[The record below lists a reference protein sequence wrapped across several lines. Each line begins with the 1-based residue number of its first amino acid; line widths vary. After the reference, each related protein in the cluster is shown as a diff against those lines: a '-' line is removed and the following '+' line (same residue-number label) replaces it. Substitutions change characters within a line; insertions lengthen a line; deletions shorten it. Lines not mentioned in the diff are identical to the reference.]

1 MNFVR
6 IAKRLL
12 FVLVLSGSGIS
23 VAFFTL
29 TGQVDAQISTQA
41 TDAIFCNGTVSATSI
56 LTLTGQIIRSD
67 TLSPVNNVEVFV
79 SDPIAG
85 NEKSCFSN
93 STGHYTIT
101 VDATNPYNVVYNP
114 PFGSQLAA
122 QTRTGIKGP
131 GSIIQDI
138 SLESGFSIIGT
149 TRRLSDSMPV
159 GMVNIFAQNLDRGIG
174 FGLPPSDE
182 NGVYTISLEAGDWEI
197 TYIPKPFRGLGPT
210 RTQTVTLITDT
221 PQDALLPAGVTVH
234 GQVKTSMGAGMAG
247 VSIFAL
253 MESGDQTGEGYGFPS
268 SKIGGEY
275 TGTLPIGT
283 FDIQFLPPIGQGL
296 GPTVITNISPTT
308 SSYYLPVTL
317 PAGVTLS
324 GTVACTSTLEGVFV
338 FAVPETKIP
347 RDNIGGRG
355 MFSDSQGH
363 FGLPLITGTY
373 RLEFKPP
380 PAILLPT
387 LEITK
392 NIEADTFLIIDFCPD
407 YLPVIFDQ
415 L

>member
-1 MNFVR
+1 M
-6 IAKRLL
+6 
-12 FVLVLSGSGIS
+12 LVLSGSGIS
-23 VAFFTL
+23 MAFFTL
-29 TGQVDAQISTQA
+29 TGQVDAQISAQA
-41 TDAIFCNGTVSATSI
+41 TDAISCNGTVSASSI
-56 LTLTGQIIRSD
+56 LTLTGQISSSVSLTPIS
-67 TLSPVNNVEVFV
+67 NVEIFV

-93 STGHYTIT
+93 STGRYTIT
-101 VDATNPYNVVYNP
+101 MDAANPYNVVYNP

-122 QTRTGIKGP
+122 QTITGIQ
-131 GSIIQDI
+131 GSGLITQDI
-138 SLESGFSIIGT
+138 SLKAGFSIIGT
-149 TRRLSDSMPV
+149 TRRLSDSTSV

-182 NGVYTISLEAGDWEI
+182 NGVYTISLESARWEI
-197 TYIPKPFRGLGPT
+197 TYIPQPFRGLGPT

-221 PQDALLPAGVTVH
+221 TQEALLPAGVTVH
-234 GQVKTSMGAGMAG
+234 GQVKTSMGTGVAG

-253 MESGDQTGEGYGFPS
+253 MESGDQAGEGYGFPS
-268 SKIGGEY
+268 SKIGGWY
-275 TGTLPIGT
+275 TGTLPIGA

-317 PAGVTLS
+317 PPGVTLS
-324 GTVACTSTLEGVFV
+324 GTVACTSTLEGIFV
-338 FAVPETKIP
+338 FAEPETKIP
-347 RDNIGGRG
+347 GDDIGGWG

-363 FGLPLITGTY
+363 FGLPLVTGTY

-380 PAILLPT
+380 PEIPLPT

-392 NIEADTFLIIDFCPD
+392 NIQADTFLVIDFCPD
-407 YLPVIFDQ
+407 YLPVIFNQ
-415 L
+415 F